1 MSYYP
6 TTCDCS
12 GEVVYGPAQCHYL
25 CQMIWTPAAIE
36 RLRKKKYGMLCAFR
50 LLCIR

>member
-12 GEVVYGPAQCHYL
+12 GEVVYGPAQCHTG
-25 CQMIWTPAAIE
+25 CPQDTESNREATQ
-36 RLRKKKYGMLCAFR
+36 KKYGMLRACHHH
-50 LLCIR
+50 CIR